1 MLRDSYCCYP
11 AGAGCTKFII
21 VNVYIVSVSCDRLQ
35 IMSDV
40 ILANL
45 KNRLEQSI
53 EVVKK
58 DLSSVRTGRAKP
70 TIVEE
75 VKVEAY
81 GTYMSLRELAT
92 ISAPDP
98 SLITISPW
106 DKSLV
111 GAVAAA
117 INKAG
122 LNLNAVTDSDVIKIA
137 IPPLTQERREEL
149 VKLVHQKIE
158 SGKVMIRQIRTEIK
172 EEIEAQK
179 GESGISEDSIKGW
192 LDSMQKTV
200 DGAIAKVEEVGR
212 DKEKELMTL

>member
-1 MLRDSYCCYP
+1 
-11 AGAGCTKFII
+11 
-21 VNVYIVSVSCDRLQ
+21 
-35 IMSDV
+35 MSDV

-45 KNRLEQSI
+45 KSRLEQSI

-58 DLSSVRTGRAKP
+58 DLSSVRTGRANP
-70 TIVEE
+70 SIVEE

-111 GAVAAA
+111 GAVASA
-117 INKAG
+117 INKSG

-192 LDSMQKTV
+192 LESMQKSV
-200 DGAIAKVEEVGR
+200 DGAIARVEEVGR

>member
-1 MLRDSYCCYP
+1 
-11 AGAGCTKFII
+11 
-21 VNVYIVSVSCDRLQ
+21 
-35 IMSDV
+35 MSDV
-40 ILANL
+40 ILSNL
-45 KNRLEQSI
+45 KSRLEQSI

-70 TIVEE
+70 SIVEE

-98 SLITISPW
+98 SLITIAPW
-106 DKSLV
+106 DRSLV
-111 GAVAAA
+111 GAVAAGV
-117 INKAG
+117 NKAG
-122 LNLNAVTDSDVIKIA
+122 LNLNAVVDGDLIKIA

-192 LDSMQKTV
+192 LESMQKSV
-200 DGAIAKVEEVGR
+200 DGAIVRVEEVGK